1 MHVSYEYILA
11 GLIIILILTTSELTI
26 FSLMTEKLTDIRQEG
41 SYSTAEK
48 IVDVLLLSPGYP
60 FDWDSNASVDP
71 DSLGLAF
78 HNSLE
83 AYILDPDKVNRLNEN
98 SSGYITPTKAREL
111 LGLRK
116 DYHFS
121 LQITPMLD
129 VQIEYEGDGEYSFAI
144 FNDKGYSAANVNV
157 TAFYIPNSFVSG
169 IDYTSKSNITMI
181 DGTCILDF
189 DYQQYPQDFFKIIWA
204 SPPCVNYS
212 VLQNSW
218 LGRQKRINGELVT
231 FTREMR
237 DQKMLES
244 DQLVLKTFEIINYFN
259 PEKWFIEKHLHIQNS
274 NLTNPD
280 DWSRP

>member
-1 MHVSYEYILA
+1 LHVSYEYILA

-60 FDWDSNASVDP
+60 FDWGLNVSVDP
-71 DSLGLAF
+71 DSLGLAL
-78 HNSLE
+78 HNSLD
-83 AYILDPDKVNRLNEN
+83 AYVLDPEKVNRLNEN
-98 SSGYITPTKAREL
+98 SSGYIIHAKAREL

-121 LQITPMLD
+121 LQIAPMLD
-129 VQIEYEGDGEYSFAI
+129 VQIKDEGDGEYSFAI

-157 TAFYIPNSFVSG
+157 TAFYIPHSFVPG

-189 DYQQYPQDFFKIIWA
+189 DYQTNYMIVVKAEQAGVKVIATYPYGENFRFEDGNIFEGDSSLITEI
-204 SPPCVNYS
+204 VYS
-212 VLQNSW
+212 TSVFS
-218 LGRQKRINGELVT
+218 GYGKESVKKYVSINGMTYSMNFDLWGV
-231 FTREMR
+231 
-237 DQKMLES
+237 
-244 DQLVLKTFEIINYFN
+244 
-259 PEKWFIEKHLHIQNS
+259 
-274 NLTNPD
+274 
-280 DWSRP
+280 